1 MGRWRKSPCA
11 NLCKSQS
18 NWILDETRP
27 PWLIFTVLFKTAI
40 QWKKLKSQFNISL
53 LLPHQKIR
61 CWRCNPC
68 LRRRS
73 WKPVP
78 DTCKPLNRMPTVMRF
93 AAKMLFMFLLVV
105 RWCPLVVGFGKVI
118 RRDPMFGLLHPDKKQ
133 VGPLGGTRTSFVS
146 QIHPLV
152 LFPPLGG
159 DFPADRMSLISWKR
173 LTKKLI
179 NAKTH
184 CCDLSCR
191 ILVPLHTILKDCSH
205 ASPQF
210 PLCLTNLGLFP
221 TGERFPRRQDFLAKN
236 SFESLEE
243 GRLR

>member
-1 MGRWRKSPCA
+1 
-11 NLCKSQS
+11 
-18 NWILDETRP
+18 
-27 PWLIFTVLFKTAI
+27 
-40 QWKKLKSQFNISL
+40 
-53 LLPHQKIR
+53 
-61 CWRCNPC
+61 
-68 LRRRS
+68 
-73 WKPVP
+73 
-78 DTCKPLNRMPTVMRF
+78 MPTVMRF
-93 AAKMLFMFLLVV
+93 AAKMLFMLCG
-105 RWCPLVVGFGKVI
+105 CPLVVGFGKVI

-159 DFPADRMSLISWKR
+159 DFPAEKISLISWKR

-184 CCDLSCR
+184 CCDLSWR
-191 ILVPLHTILKDCSH
+191 ILVTLHIQDCSH

-221 TGERFPRRQDFLAKN
+221 TGERFPRRQDFLGKN